1 MDGRWHFVSTVPDTS
16 TTRSPKIYKP
26 ASRIVGFLFFHLFF
40 FRHQSGVPPCRPV
53 AEFSSSARTLCN
65 ADFARTLSARREIP
79 SSARKQVVCRLFE
92 HGEQYD
98 QSARQRQEASNPW
111 WSARVSL
118 HPSTLPPHILLR
130 LCRKHYLQKK
140 FILIFPHH
148 NILFDSTR
156 HLQQPPPTAV
166 LPCSPGDCFTVPR
179 VNTSLPNVLL
189 SFGLLFPFK
198 VHKRR
203 RLQQLYRRLGL
214 QRQHQLHR
222 KSTLPL

>member
-1 MDGRWHFVSTVPDTS
+1 M
-16 TTRSPKIYKP
+16 SPLAVLSQSSPRLRVHSATLILR
-26 ASRIVGFLFFHLFF
+26 AH
-40 FRHQSGVPPCRPV
+40 FRHE
-53 AEFSSSARTLCN
+53 A
-65 ADFARTLSARREIP
+65 IP

-130 LCRKHYLQKK
+130 LCRKHYLQLF

-156 HLQQPPPTAV
+156 HLQQPPLQQFFPVLLETV
-166 LPCSPGDCFTVPR
+166 LLCHELTLPCRTCFFLLACFFLLKCTKDGVCSSFTADSDSSGSISCTASR
-179 VNTSLPNVLL
+179 HCRSRCKGGGAHHVLG
-189 SFGLLFPFK
+189 SRS
-198 VHKRR
+198 KRNGCHAGAGSR
-203 RLQQLYRRLGL
+203 
-214 QRQHQLHR
+214 
-222 KSTLPL
+222 S